1 MTIGNQLREARIQ
14 LGLSHE
20 QLARAT
26 KIQPAKILALE
37 EDAFDQLP
45 TGIYLDGIVAAYA
58 REVGCDGAALIR
70 RLRAQVAPPVPAT
83 LEEIVA
89 VRPSPERSPWEF
101 SLSLAHGMSAFA
113 GVVVVLA
120 IAGVGVHLYPPQPR
134 AEPRRT
140 AAAVRRE
147 VTPPVLAE
155 PPLIAESAPL
165 AERPQPLEDDL
176 PAVASSEP
184 APVVPD
190 SSLRAPVVP
199 DSSLEG
205 TWTLATEIESSSLRM
220 YEGLRLEYR
229 VELRQTGGQVEGI
242 GRKIR
247 ENGVSLRGKRQT
259 SIAVQGTIDGGHLK
273 LTFGEHG
280 ARRSSRGTFDL
291 VVKDAGVLR
300 GSFASEAARSAG
312 VVEARRL

>member
-120 IAGVGVHLYPPQPR
+120 IAGVGVHLSPPQPR

-184 APVVPD
+184 
-190 SSLRAPVVP
+190 APVVP

>member
-1 MTIGNQLREARIQ
+1 VTIGNQLREARIQ

-26 KIQPAKILALE
+26 KIQ
-37 EDAFDQLP
+37 
-45 TGIYLDGIVAAYA
+45 
-58 REVGCDGAALIR
+58 
-70 RLRAQVAPPVPAT
+70 
-83 LEEIVA
+83 
-89 VRPSPERSPWEF
+89 
-101 SLSLAHGMSAFA
+101 
-113 GVVVVLA
+113 
-120 IAGVGVHLYPPQPR
+120 
-134 AEPRRT
+134 
-140 AAAVRRE
+140 RE

-220 YEGLRLEYR
+220 YEGLRLKYR

-273 LTFGEHG
+273 LTFREHG
-280 ARRSSRGTFDL
+280 ARRSSRGTFNL

-300 GSFASEAARSAG
+300 GSFASEAARSGG